1 MVRGKDVNFPQTF
14 LAISPRVRRTSCH
27 GCVTPPSSSSDNF
40 QAHARREAP
49 TSAAMD
55 LKSMILEAK
64 SREMGLYE
72 KFQEYDA
79 DGSGAIDEVRM
90 DGRVALW
97 NVHQDVREVHLGG
110 GERAYARA

>member
-1 MVRGKDVNFPQTF
+1 
-14 LAISPRVRRTSCH
+14 
-27 GCVTPPSSSSDNF
+27 
-40 QAHARREAP
+40 
-49 TSAAMD
+49 
-55 LKSMILEAK
+55 MIHEAK

-97 NVHQDVREVHLGG
+97 NVHQDVCEVHLGG

>member
-1 MVRGKDVNFPQTF
+1 
-14 LAISPRVRRTSCH
+14 
-27 GCVTPPSSSSDNF
+27 
-40 QAHARREAP
+40 
-49 TSAAMD
+49 MD
-55 LKSMILEAK
+55 LKSMIHEAK